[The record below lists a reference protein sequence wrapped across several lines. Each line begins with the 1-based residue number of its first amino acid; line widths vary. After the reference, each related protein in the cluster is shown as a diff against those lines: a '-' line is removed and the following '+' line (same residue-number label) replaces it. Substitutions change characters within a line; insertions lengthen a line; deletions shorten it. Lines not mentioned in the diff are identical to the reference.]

1 MYPSHYLPRPLPD
14 ALNGLAVLALDMR
27 WSWNHAADN
36 LWKEIDPELWHATG
50 NPWFI
55 LESVSQARLD
65 ILAQDRN
72 FLKKLELQ
80 LAKRE
85 TAIRQ
90 PAWFQQNYEPDVVG
104 GISYFSMEFG
114 LSEALPIYSG
124 GLGILAGDYLKTAS
138 DLGVPIFGIGLL
150 YQQGYFHQALDA
162 HGDQLEFF
170 PFNDP
175 TMLPVVPLRDRDGGL
190 LTVTVPMPGR
200 ELILR
205 AWEVQVGRVR
215 LYLLDSN
222 EPRNLP
228 EDRGITG
235 KLYEGAQEIRLQQ
248 EIALGIGGW
257 RLLEKL
263 GIECEI
269 CHLNEGHAAFVV
281 LERAF
286 SFMKKSGQSFQ
297 AALHCTRP
305 GNIFTTH
312 TPVRAGFD
320 TYPADILD
328 QYITTYA
335 HQIGVDPEIL
345 TKLGRAESDN
355 PFEPFNT
362 AYLAFRGSGSV
373 NGVSRL
379 HGEVSRHIFQPL
391 VPQWPENEV
400 PVGSVTNGIHVPSW
414 DCAHADKLWTDSC
427 GKNRWL
433 TDLKTIEEN
442 INQVND
448 ESFWQLRCKSR
459 KDLVEF
465 VRRRVAQQEASLG
478 ADKATVA
485 DRARLF
491 DSDTLTIG
499 FARRFTDYKRPTL
512 LLYDQHRLL
521 QILTNQQHP
530 VQLIIAGKAHP
541 QDRTGKLMVRRWI
554 EFLNRPEV
562 REHAIFIQNYDLT
575 IAARLVQGVDLWI
588 NTPRRPWE
596 ACGTSGMKVLV
607 NGGLNLSAMDGWWAE
622 AFDAEVGWAVGNG
635 GQLEADTGWDAKDAA
650 ELYRVLEEE
659 VVPAFYSRNQEGIP
673 VEWVSRMRASM
684 TRLTPFFSSNR
695 MVREYF
701 EQYYL
706 PATERYRHRVSENG
720 AAGGRIESWRRELE
734 QHWHKLRF
742 GNLDRENINDGYT
755 FHVQV
760 YLDDLDPEN
769 LQVELYAEP
778 LDTDRPER
786 YSMQRGKKLAGTG
799 NGYLYSVTV
808 KTERSTTDYTPRII
822 PYHPEALIPLED
834 NHILWQR

>member
-1 MYPSHYLPRPLPD
+1 MHPSHYLPRPLPD

-36 LWKEIDPELWHATG
+36 LWKEIDPELWHATA
-50 NPWFI
+50 NPLFI
-55 LESVSQARLD
+55 LESVNQSRLD

-72 FLKKLELQ
+72 FLKELELQ

-85 TAIRQ
+85 TALRQ

-104 GISYFSMEFG
+104 GIAYFSMEFG

-175 TMLPVVPLRDRDGGL
+175 TMLPVIPLRDRDGGL

-427 GKNRWL
+427 GKDRWL
-433 TDLKTIEEN
+433 TDLKTIEEK
-442 INQVND
+442 INQVDD

-465 VRRRVAQQEASLG
+465 VRRRVAQQEAAHG
-478 ADKATVA
+478 VDKVTIT

-499 FARRFTDYKRPTL
+499 FARRFTDYKRPNL
-512 LLYDQHRLL
+512 LLYDQHRLF

-530 VQLIIAGKAHP
+530 VQLIIAGKSHP
-541 QDRTGKLMVRRWI
+541 QDRAGKLMVRRWI

-575 IAARLVQGVDLWI
+575 VAAKLVQGVDLWI

-607 NGGLNLSAMDGWWAE
+607 NGGLNLSEMDGWWAE
-622 AFDAEVGWAVGNG
+622 AFDAEVGWSLGNG
-635 GQLEADTGWDAKDAA
+635 REQGADPGRDAKDAA

-659 VVPAFYSRNQEGIP
+659 VVPTFYSRNQEGIP
-673 VEWVSRMRASM
+673 VEWVSRIRASM

-706 PATERYRHRVSENG
+706 PATVRYRHRVSDNC
-720 AAGGRIESWRRELE
+720 AVGGRIESWRRELE

-742 GNLDRENINDGYT
+742 GNLDRENINDGCT

-778 LDTDRPER
+778 LDTDTPER
-786 YSMQRGKKLAGTG
+786 YPMQRGKKLAGTG

>member
-14 ALNGLAVLALDMR
+14 SLNGLAVLALDMR

-55 LESVSQARLD
+55 LESVSQSRLD
-65 ILAQDRN
+65 ILAQNRD

-85 TAIRQ
+85 TALRQ

-104 GISYFSMEFG
+104 GIAYFSMEFG

-320 TYPADILD
+320 TYPPDILD

-379 HGEVSRHIFQPL
+379 HGEVSRHIFQSL

-427 GKNRWL
+427 GKDRWL

-465 VRRRVAQQEASLG
+465 VRRRVAQHACS
-478 ADKATVA
+478 
-485 DRARLF
+485 RFF

-575 IAARLVQGVDLWI
+575 VAARLVQGVDLWI

-635 GQLEADTGWDAKDAA
+635 KEHGADTSWDEKDAA

-673 VEWVSRMRASM
+673 VEWVSRIRASM

-706 PATERYRHRVSENG
+706 PATARLGVRVFENG
-720 AAGGRIESWRRELE
+720 AVGCRIESWRRELE
-734 QHWHKLRF
+734 QHWQKLRF
-742 GNLDRENINDGYT
+742 GNLDKENINDGCT

-778 LDTDRPER
+778 LDTDTPER
-786 YSMQRGKKLAGTG
+786 YPMQRGKKLAGTG
-799 NGYLYSVTV
+799 NGYLYSVT
-808 KTERSTTDYTPRII
+808 TPPESSPII
-822 PYHPEALIPLED
+822 PKPSS
-834 NHILWQR
+834 LWKTITSCGRDSLGKK

>member
-1 MYPSHYLPRPLPD
+1 MHPSHYLPRPLPD
-14 ALNGLAVLALDMR
+14 AINGLAVLALDMR

-36 LWKEIDPELWHATG
+36 LWKEIDPELWYATG

-55 LESVSQARLD
+55 LESVRQSRLD
-65 ILAQDRN
+65 ILAQDRD

-85 TAIRQ
+85 TALRQ

-104 GISYFSMEFG
+104 GIAYFSMEFG

-175 TMLPVVPLRDRDGGL
+175 TMLPVIPLRDRDGGL

-286 SFMKKSGQSFQ
+286 SFMKKSGLSFQ

-391 VPQWPENEV
+391 VPQWPEKEV
-400 PVGSVTNGIHVPSW
+400 PVGSITNGIHVPSW
-414 DCAHADKLWTDSC
+414 DSAHADKLWTDSC
-427 GKNRWL
+427 GKDRWL

-442 INQVND
+442 INQIGD

-465 VRRRVAQQEASLG
+465 VRRRVAQQEAAHG
-478 ADKATVA
+478 VDKVTIT

-499 FARRFTDYKRPTL
+499 FARRFTDYKRPNL
-512 LLYDQHRLL
+512 LLYAQHRLF

-530 VQLIIAGKAHP
+530 VQLIIAGKSHP
-541 QDRTGKLMVRRWI
+541 QDRAGKLMVRRWI

-575 IAARLVQGVDLWI
+575 VAAKLVQGVDLWI

-607 NGGLNLSAMDGWWAE
+607 NGGLNLSEMDGWWAE
-622 AFDAEVGWAVGNG
+622 AFDAEVGWSLGNG
-635 GQLEADTGWDAKDAA
+635 REQGADPGRDAKDAA

-659 VVPAFYSRNQEGIP
+659 VVPTFYSRNQEGIP
-673 VEWVSRMRASM
+673 VEWVSRIRASM

-706 PATERYRHRVSENG
+706 PATVRYRHRVSENC
-720 AAGGRIESWRRELE
+720 AVGGRIESWRRELE

-742 GNLDRENINDGYT
+742 GNLDRENINDGCT

-778 LDTDRPER
+778 LDSDTPER
-786 YSMQRGKKLAGTG
+786 YPMQRGKKLAGTG

>member
-175 TMLPVVPLRDRDGGL
+175 TMLPVIPLRDRDGGL

-706 PATERYRHRVSENG
+706 PATARYRHRVSENG

-742 GNLDRENINDGYT
+742 GNLDRENINDVCT

-822 PYHPEALIPLED
+822 PHHPEALIPLED

>member
-1 MYPSHYLPRPLPD
+1 MHPRRYLPRPLPD

-36 LWKEIDPELWHATG
+36 LWKAIDPELWYATG
-50 NPWFI
+50 NPWYI
-55 LESVSQARLD
+55 LESVSQSRLD
-65 ILAQDRN
+65 ILAQDRD
-72 FLKKLELQ
+72 FLRELELQ
-80 LAKRE
+80 LEKRE
-85 TAIRQ
+85 TALRQ
-90 PAWFQQNYEPDVVG
+90 PAWFQQNYGPDAVG
-104 GISYFSMEFG
+104 GIAYFSMEFG

-138 DLGVPIFGIGLL
+138 DLGIPIIGIGLL
-150 YQQGYFHQALDA
+150 YQQGYFHQALNV

-175 TMLPVVPLRDRDGGL
+175 TMLPVIPLRDRDGGL
-190 LTVTVPMPGR
+190 LTVAVPMPGR

-222 EPRNLP
+222 EPLNVP

-235 KLYEGAQEIRLQQ
+235 KLYEGAHEIRLQQ

-263 GIECEI
+263 GMECEI

-312 TPVRAGFD
+312 TPVQAGFD
-320 TYPADILD
+320 SYPLFILK
-328 QYITTYA
+328 QYITAYT

-345 TKLGRAESDN
+345 IKLGRAEQDN
-355 PFEPFNT
+355 HREYFNT
-362 AYLAFRGSGSV
+362 AYLAFRGSGTI

-379 HGEVSRHIFQPL
+379 HGDTSRRIFQPL
-391 VPQWPENEV
+391 FPHWPASEV
-400 PVGSVTNGIHVPSW
+400 PIGSVTNGVHVPSW
-414 DCAHADKLWTDSC
+414 DSAHADNLWTDSC
-427 GKNRWL
+427 GKDRWL
-433 TDLKTIEEN
+433 TTLETVKEKIKLVSEK
-442 INQVND
+442 
-448 ESFWQLRCKSR
+448 SFWEFRCKSR
-459 KDLVEF
+459 RDLIDF
-465 VRRRVAQQEASLG
+465 IRRRVSQQEAALG
-478 ADKATVA
+478 ADKDTVA
-485 DRARLF
+485 CCNRLF

-499 FARRFTDYKRPTL
+499 FARRFTDYKRPNL
-512 LLYDQHRLL
+512 LMHDQHRLL
-521 QILTNQQHP
+521 RILTDQQQP

-541 QDRTGKLMVRRWI
+541 QDRVGKLMVRRWI

-562 REHAIFIQNYDLT
+562 REHAVFIQNYDLT
-575 IAARLVQGVDLWI
+575 VAAKLVQGVDLWI

-607 NGGLNLSAMDGWWAE
+607 NGGLNLSEMDGWWAE

-635 GQLEADTGWDAKDAA
+635 REHGADPVWDAKDAA

-659 VVPAFYSRNQEGIP
+659 VVPVFYSRNQEGIP
-673 VEWVSRMRASM
+673 VEWVSRIRASM
-684 TRLTPFFSSNR
+684 TRLTPLFSSNR
-695 MVREYF
+695 MVREYIK
-701 EQYYL
+701 QHYL
-706 PATERYRHRVSENG
+706 PATMRYRHRVSENG
-720 AAGGRIESWRRELE
+720 AAGVRIESWRRELE

-742 GNLDRENINDGYT
+742 GNLDRENTDDGCT

-778 LDTDRPER
+778 LDTDEPER
-786 YSMQRGKKLAGTG
+786 HPMQRGKKLSGTD
-799 NGYLYSVTV
+799 NGYLYYVTV
-808 KTERSTTDYTPRII
+808 KTERPTDDYTPRII
-822 PYHPEALIPLED
+822 PNHSEALIPLED

>member
-400 PVGSVTNGIHVPSW
+400 PVGSITNGIHVPSW

-635 GQLEADTGWDAKDAA
+635 KEHGADTGWDAKDAA

-659 VVPAFYSRNQEGIP
+659 VVPTFYSRNQEGIP
-673 VEWVSRMRASM
+673 VEWVSRIRASM

-695 MVREYF
+695 MVREYC

-706 PATERYRHRVSENG
+706 PATARYRQRVFENG
-720 AAGGRIESWRRELE
+720 AVGCRIESWRRELE
-734 QHWHKLRF
+734 QHWQKLRF
-742 GNLDRENINDGYT
+742 GNLDRENIDDGCT